1 MILTCPNCATQY
13 AVKDGAIPAQGRKVR
28 CAACG
33 DSWHQDSEDGAGE
46 TTPEPADPS
55 IAEPVAGPGG
65 ETEEATSEST
75 PSPYESI
82 ADRTEDEDDE
92 GLAEASLI
100 EPRTGPEAE
109 ERAFDQTVLEQA
121 DDGAQLESDASGAGD
136 ADRREPPEPEVQSHD
151 FGNFDD
157 DLTEPSRRKLLPLLL
172 VFLTVAILTTLFWF
186 LAPAEWKSRLGLAS
200 HVSPLELVT
209 PQMQR
214 QPLESGNE
222 LLTVTGGV
230 VNPTGEVQD
239 VPPLTAKL
247 RTREG
252 RVVHSW
258 TIAPPAR
265 TIAPGGRASFNS
277 SEVNVPPGGEELT
290 ITLGGNG

>member
-28 CAACG
+28 CASCG
-33 DSWHQDSEDGAGE
+33 ESWHQDAEGEAAKAAPEEASEP
-46 TTPEPADPS
+46 TPEQSFDP
-55 IAEPVAGPGG
+55 GD
-65 ETEEATSEST
+65 ETGVT

-82 ADRTEDEDDE
+82 PEPVDDGEE

-100 EPRTGPEAE
+100 EPRSGPEAE
-109 ERAFDQTVLEQA
+109 ERAFDQAVL
-121 DDGAQLESDASGAGD
+121 DGAEEGVGDSAPAAADPAVEQGAD
-136 ADRREPPEPEVQSHD
+136 WSEPPAPEPVSND
-151 FGNFDD
+151 FARFEEDYE
-157 DLTEPSRRKLLPLLL
+157 EPRRSKLLPLLL
-172 VFLTVAILTTLFWF
+172 VFVTVAILTTLFWF
-186 LAPAEWKSRLGLAS
+186 LAPDAWKSRLGLAT
-200 HVSPLELVT
+200 HASPLELLT

-230 VNPTGEVQD
+230 VNPTGEQQD
-239 VPPLTAKL
+239 VPPLTARL
-247 RTREG
+247 RTRDG
-252 RVVHSW
+252 KVVYSW

-265 TIAPGGRASFNS
+265 TLAPGGRASFNS

-290 ITLGGNG
+290 ITLGGND